1 MALSLTNVNEF
12 ASLEDILPLNIPD
25 WSHQYEEVTREVG
38 TSWMQPWITGH
49 LVWSWVLWFS
59 LQKDLSIYLEYVW
72 GTSIVQHLHSYFTTI
87 QDD

>member
-38 TSWMQPWITGH
+38 TSWMQP
-49 LVWSWVLWFS
+49 
-59 LQKDLSIYLEYVW
+59 
-72 GTSIVQHLHSYFTTI
+72 
-87 QDD
+87 